1 MNPLHFVRQ
10 WQKSFSGRIFISL
23 FLAMLTLALL
33 FNMLFIDLQKQLLT
47 EQTISE
53 GMGQAKL
60 LAYTVRLGVFAE
72 NKEQLRLPA
81 EAILTQ
87 EDVLRVI
94 IFNKKGE
101 ILLDLE
107 QQKKDSNNPL
117 PASDMDAIHQLHWKS
132 DSPQMGTH
140 SNFFCFRAPVTTIK
154 TAMSTEE
161 LFFEPEDIIW
171 QEEIIGYVK
180 ILISKDR
187 LTRGIK
193 TILNRNFIL
202 AAIFLALAAV
212 TTFIIVRQATRP
224 MEKLLIRVKKK
235 AGINEQSQDF
245 DLLNK
250 TFTSLIDELH
260 NSFRTITKLKLN
272 LEEKVAERTAQL
284 SQRHME
290 LVETNQ
296 KLTKT
301 LTKLKETQ
309 SQLVQSEKMASL
321 GQLVAGVAHEINNT
335 TNFITGA
342 LPSLKRLMAGLKT
355 ILSNY
360 EDLAFKHEET
370 VKGGTGKDNH
380 DYKKMLADVDILLAN
395 INEGARR
402 TGDIVRELRQFSR
415 LDEERKKKMDIHDGL
430 ESTLTFIYPEYRNR
444 IEIIRDYDET
454 LAPVT
459 CMPEKINQVFMNLL
473 TNGMQAISDKG
484 TITIQTRQDYGTVHI
499 NIKDSGS
506 GIVPENLDRIFDPFF
521 TTKEPGV
528 GTGLGLSI
536 SYTIIKEHHGKILV
550 RSEEGKGTEFEI
562 VLPVIG

>member
-1 MNPLHFVRQ
+1 MNLLRIIRQ
-10 WQKSFSGRIFISL
+10 WQASFSGRIFISL

-53 GMGQAKL
+53 GKGQAEL

-87 EDVLRVI
+87 KDVLQVA

-101 ILLDLE
+101 MLFVLE
-107 QQKKDSNNPL
+107 QQEKALTGSL
-117 PASDMDAIHQLHWKS
+117 PVLDICSIPFQQNI
-132 DSPQMGTH
+132 DSPRVKIH
-140 SNFFCFRAPVTTIK
+140 DNCFCFRVPVTTIN
-154 TAMSTEE
+154 TSMSTEE
-161 LFFEPEDIIW
+161 LFFEPEDVTW
-171 QEEIIGYVK
+171 PEEIIGSVQ
-180 ILISKDR
+180 IIISKDR

-193 TILNRNFIL
+193 TILTRNFIL

-212 TTFIIVRQATRP
+212 TTFIVVRQATRP
-224 MEKLLIRVKKK
+224 MEELLIRVKKK
-235 AGINEQSQDF
+235 AGIKEQSQDF

-250 TFTSLIDELH
+250 TFTSLIEELH
-260 NSFRTITKLKLN
+260 DSFQTITKLKLH

-301 LTKLKETQ
+301 LTELKETQ

-355 ILSNY
+355 VLSDY
-360 EDLAFKHEET
+360 EDLAAKHEKS
-370 VKGGTGKDNH
+370 VKGNTGKDDH
-380 DYKKMLADVDILLAN
+380 DYKKMLADVDILLDN
-395 INEGARR
+395 ISKGARR
-402 TGDIVRELRQFSR
+402 TGNIVRELRQFSR
-415 LDEERKKKMDIHDGL
+415 LDEERKKRMDIHDGL

-444 IEIIRDYDET
+444 IKIIRNYDEA
-454 LAPVT
+454 LAPIT
-459 CMPEKINQVFMNLL
+459 CMPGKINQVFMNLL
-473 TNGMQAISDKG
+473 TNSMQAIPGKG
-484 TITIQTRQDYGTVHI
+484 TITIQTRQDYGRVHI
-499 NIKDSGS
+499 SIKDNGS
-506 GIVPENLDRIFDPFF
+506 GIAPENLDRIFDPFF

-536 SYTIIKEHHGKILV
+536 SHTIIKEHHGEILV
-550 RSEEGKGTEFEI
+550 RSEKGNGTEFEI
-562 VLPVIG
+562 ILPVIG